1 MSLKKIKYF
10 FFIFCVCGGFG
21 GCPPTHYSIASD
33 RQSHFSFRLARWVFA
48 FNRFRT
54 QPFGKSN
61 YFLVRLDVQFIFLRS
76 SPFTTLWSMWD

>member
-1 MSLKKIKYF
+1 MSLKKKYISF
-10 FFIFCVCGGFG
+10 SSSVCGGFG
-21 GCPPTHYSIASD
+21 GCPPTHYFIASD
-33 RQSHFSFRLARWVFA
+33 RQSYFSFRLVRWVFA
-48 FNRFRT
+48 FNPFRT